1 MLARILTDNPGRP
14 FTQNFD
20 DKFIST
26 TKSLLR
32 DGRDQ
37 SVQQILRETLDY
49 FEAQKARENDSLAPL
64 MTMWKKEKSKG
75 ARFPSAGAG
84 PVVSMTSDVFVPEST
99 TTDTDN
105 HASQYPNMRYQSHQ
119 SSRAPKGLPPPDEL
133 AARIEEAK
141 TTARLLIQTV
151 QSTPQ
156 AELVG
161 NELVKEFAERSR
173 SAHKSI
179 QHYMNAENPHPDED
193 TMLTLI
199 ETNDQLNVAM
209 SKHHRALL
217 QARKAMGVATPSPQA
232 TGQEATSY
240 MGSGGMQTHTQGQN
254 VYGNVSQPQQQQ
266 NPYSASPP
274 RSPPERA
281 PTLPA
286 RDPTR
291 SDNFSAPPGPPP
303 SQRHQEPQRQQYE
316 YEDAYSA
323 PTGPPPGRA
332 PLNNTTNINNET
344 FSPVSPV
351 EGRNFEPKH
360 THTSSKEFGVSDNP
374 FTDDY
379 AAEPQQQKGY
389 SLFDR
394 PSQGTAAGAEGRQ

>member
-75 ARFPSAGAG
+75 ARFPPAG
-84 PVVSMTSDVFVPEST
+84 PGPAVSMTSDVFVPEST
-99 TTDTDN
+99 TTDADH
-105 HASQYPNMRYQSHQ
+105 HATQYPNMRYPSHQ

-156 AELVG
+156 AELIG

-179 QHYMNAENPHPDED
+179 QHYMNAENPHPDEE

-217 QARKAMGVATPSPQA
+217 QARKAMGVATPFPQP
-232 TGQEATSY
+232 TGTEATSY
-240 MGSGGMQTHTQGQN
+240 LGSGGMQTHTQGQN
-254 VYGNVSQPQQQQ
+254 VYGNVPQRQQQQQQ

-286 RDPTR
+286 RDPAR
-291 SDNFSAPPGPPP
+291 STDFSAPPGPPP
-303 SQRHQEPQRQQYE
+303 SQRPQPQQQQYE

-332 PLNNTTNINNET
+332 PLNNTTNNNET

-351 EGRNFEPKH
+351 EGRNHPSH
-360 THTSSKEFGVSDNP
+360 AHTSSKEYGVSDNP
-374 FTDDY
+374 FTDEY
-379 AAEPQQQKGY
+379 AADPQQQQRGY

-394 PSQGTAAGAEGRQ
+394 PSQGAAAGADGRQ